1 MSAESS
7 VPVPLI
13 VGIIV
18 VIVVVIVVFIIVIA
32 AVFCPYRH
40 KRQNR
45 NPREYII
52 FLYYYLKAIHH
63 DS

>member
-7 VPVPLI
+7 VSVLWI

-18 VIVVVIVVFIIVIA
+18 GVIVVFIIIIA
-32 AVFCPYRH
+32 AVFCRYRH
-40 KRQNR
+40 KRQKR